1 MVSLIMHEKLKP
13 KRGFD
18 FERGN
23 SGSPVICK
31 SSGKVIAML
40 SNKEGSNV
48 GYAIEI
54 SNLTEVWSGLP
65 SNLLKKQIPI
75 NYLSKLIEIV
85 KVKKGIVVAL
95 LTLIAI
101 YLLSPYVLTIKK
113 LHSIEEEIIRLHG
126 ESNQTIQDKAPK
138 YAEELT
144 VKIKD
149 KYLFS
154 IAYKIAK
161 YQDIL
166 NSYTLAASVETDKKQ
181 QILLSQKAIDA
192 WEITTKFIQQAK
204 SENNRWVL
212 EENVE
217 EDSNLMVATAMAIEA
232 KASGDIEKTRNKFL
246 ELNIEHWYNRYIKRN
261 EKEREPNIEWFLKNH
276 SNQKEMQ

>member
-1 MVSLIMHEKLKP
+1 MHEKLKP